1 MISSREDFMMQVLG
15 CGILDLSLIDGVMYD
30 WCDIIGRLRYMPGLS
45 IGLNTVMNEVFLYGF
60 GEIENA
66 VSARISELE
75 TIPNERPLDASEE
88 EELSA
93 LRMLEPYEDFS
104 SFHNYIDTH
113 VNCDQHFDT
122 YKKYLPD
129 ALEEFEYN
137 TGFNIECPYE

>member
-1 MISSREDFMMQVLG
+1 ML
-15 CGILDLSLIDGVMYD
+15 
-30 WCDIIGRLRYMPGLS
+30 
-45 IGLNTVMNEVFLYGF
+45 MNEVFLYGF

-66 VSARISELE
+66 VNARICELE
-75 TIPNERPLDASEE
+75 AMPNERPLDASEE

-113 VNCDQHFDT
+113 VSCDRHWKT
-122 YKKYLPD
+122 YKKYIPY

-137 TGFNIECPYE
+137 TGFNIGCSYE